1 MLYAPS
7 LGGLD
12 SMMQILVE
20 KLHPAGLKCSTDK
33 TKPLTIYNVDRFLF
47 IEMGDRM
54 FELVHDLPLTN
65 V

>member
-1 MLYAPS
+1 
-7 LGGLD
+7 
-12 SMMQILVE
+12 MMQILVE